1 MEEKKVILTA
11 EKMKEY
17 RKEKIK
23 NIKYNETY
31 IEFLKYVE
39 KKIFDAIDA
48 NPCVSMV
55 CILVPDNINIT
66 IIHDML
72 TDDYGYQVKLEKN
85 THSIYIV
92 LED

>member
-39 KKIFDAIDA
+39 K
-48 NPCVSMV
+48 
-55 CILVPDNINIT
+55 
-66 IIHDML
+66 
-72 TDDYGYQVKLEKN
+72 
-85 THSIYIV
+85 
-92 LED
+92 